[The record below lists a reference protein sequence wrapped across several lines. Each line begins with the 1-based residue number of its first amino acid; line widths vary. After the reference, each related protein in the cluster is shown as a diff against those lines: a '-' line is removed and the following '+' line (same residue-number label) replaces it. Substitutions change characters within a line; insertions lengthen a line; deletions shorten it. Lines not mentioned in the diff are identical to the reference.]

1 MLALLQRGHQPLSTS
16 PEPHGSRASLGAL
29 LLPGTVAGQD
39 MSSVPV
45 LACAAPHTHL
55 HFPFHGQGV
64 KGTLLTKKSAV
75 CCVGEG
81 IPWALLPPCPVL
93 SMAWLSRENM
103 GYTVYIFL
111 DFRAEAPKLGQWPE
125 NSSFLP
131 ASHEAVASL
140 YPSWQSEGPWRGDGE
155 QNCPKISK
163 ISLRCWQVASCSPIP
178 CRFLFFPP
186 TATETL

>member
-29 LLPGTVAGQD
+29 QLPGTVAGQD
-39 MSSVPV
+39 MSGVPV
-45 LACAAPHTHL
+45 LVCAAPHTHL
-55 HFPFHGQGV
+55 HFPFQGQGV
-64 KGTLLTKKSAV
+64 KGTLLPKKV
-75 CCVGEG
+75 LFVVLERG

-103 GYTVYIFL
+103 GCSVYIFL

-131 ASHEAVASL
+131 ASHKAVASL
-140 YPSWQSEGPWRGDGE
+140 YPSWQTVRVPGEGMGSRTA
-155 QNCPKISK
+155 QRSPKYLSDVGK
-163 ISLRCWQVASCSPIP
+163 
-178 CRFLFFPP
+178 
-186 TATETL
+186 